1 VKKKKEKA
9 FTLMIV
15 PHSGKSTLSI
25 SIPIII
31 LKILG
36 GLLAGIVAAA
46 TIIAVNFTLSYK
58 EMKASNRDLT
68 VKVRD
73 YNKLQQQ
80 LDYFVNKTQTLEEKM
95 QSLEKLD
102 NDLRSLLKNDPAL
115 KKNIDSKQAA
125 DNDRNYMLA
134 SRGGIDREKAMQD
147 LQILESKLPQQEE
160 SLKELK
166 NAVIQRNQRLASTPS
181 IWPVDGR
188 ITSDFG
194 YRISPF
200 GFRREFH
207 DGLDIA
213 APYGTSIRAAA
224 DGMVVFVGYKS
235 GYGNM
240 VTISHG
246 YGFETSYGHTSKI
259 LVKRGQ
265 KVKKGQ
271 IIAKVG
277 NTGRSTGPHVH
288 YIVRVN
294 GVLKNP
300 ANYLQ

>member
-1 VKKKKEKA
+1 MKKKKEKA

-224 DGMVVFVGYKS
+224 DGMVVFVGYKN

>member
-147 LQILESKLPQQEE
+147 LQILEYKLPQQEE

-224 DGMVVFVGYKS
+224 DGMVVFVGYKN